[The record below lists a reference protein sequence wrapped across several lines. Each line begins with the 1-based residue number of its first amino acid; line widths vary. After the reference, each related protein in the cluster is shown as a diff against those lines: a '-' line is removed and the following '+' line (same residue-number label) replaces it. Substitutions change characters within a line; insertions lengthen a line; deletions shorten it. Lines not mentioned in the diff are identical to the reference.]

1 MMVKKKRNSGKSYT
15 YLCKVEC
22 FFRNRRRLP
31 NETYTFQGDPNDIPK
46 DKFHKLP
53 DNYDKEQESYDEKSP
68 STMLKADLLKYAK
81 EDLGLKVDKKMTRK
95 KILEKVVEEE
105 EKLK

>member
-1 MMVKKKRNSGKSYT
+1 MVKKKRKSGESYT
-15 YLCKVEC
+15 YLCKIAC
-22 FFRNRRRLP
+22 FFRNRRRRV
-31 NETYTFQGDPNDIPK
+31 NHTYVLQGDPNEIPK

-53 DNYDKEQESYDEKSP
+53 DNYDKAQESYDEKNP
-68 STMLKADLLKYAK
+68 SEMLKVDLLKYAK